1 MMISWFIA
9 GHNIDSDHWYFN
21 PKEGGRV
28 LGNLSHWTDLTLN
41 LIGLDQAFPCKISAF
56 AL

>member
-28 LGNLSHWTDLTLN
+28 LGNLRN
-41 LIGLDQAFPCKISAF
+41 N
-56 AL
+56 